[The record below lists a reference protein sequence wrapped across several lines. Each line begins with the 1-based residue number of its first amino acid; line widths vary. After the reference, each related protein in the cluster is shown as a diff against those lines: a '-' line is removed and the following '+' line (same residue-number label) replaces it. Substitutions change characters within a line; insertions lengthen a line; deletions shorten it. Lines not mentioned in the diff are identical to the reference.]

1 MKISNVTTWKSPP
14 AEAQCEI
21 PQQLLNFADSA
32 IILFLITFTFYG
44 PTDYNYFQG
53 PCFYL
58 DSATVALNDPLF

>member
-32 IILFLITFTFYG
+32 IILSGFPNHLYILWS
-44 PTDYNYFQG
+44 N
-53 PCFYL
+53 
-58 DSATVALNDPLF
+58 